1 MRLEGKRAIVTGGSR
16 GIGRAIALRLADEG
30 ADVAVCASSS
40 AASAEA
46 VAEEIRAKGRQSL
59 GCQADVSNAAQVAAL
74 ISETLEAFSSIDIL
88 VNNAGINR
96 DGLLMRMKEEDW
108 DSVLD
113 VNLKGAFLCTK
124 AVARSMMK
132 ARSGRIVN
140 LSSVVGLMGNA
151 GQVNYS
157 ASKAGLLG
165 LTKSSAKELASRGI
179 TVNAVCPGFIPTE
192 MTEGMPEQAKAA
204 LIDLIPLGRLG
215 TTENIAA
222 AVAFLASDDASYI
235 TGQSIV
241 VDGGMVM

>member
-40 AASAEA
+40 AGSAEA
-46 VAEEIRAKGRQSL
+46 VAEEIRAKGRQAL

-74 ISETLEAFSSIDIL
+74 ISETLEAFCSIDIL

-96 DGLLMRMKEEDW
+96 DGLLIRMKEEDW

-124 AVARSMMK
+124 AVARLMMK

-157 ASKAGLLG
+157 AAKAGLLG

-179 TVNAVCPGFIPTE
+179 TVNAVCPGFIPTD
-192 MTEGMPEQAKAA
+192 MTEGIPEQAKAT

-235 TGQSIV
+235 TGQSLV

>member
-46 VAEEIRAKGRQSL
+46 VAEEIRAKGRKAL
-59 GCQADVSNAAQVAAL
+59 GCQADVSNAAQVEAL

-96 DGLLMRMKEEDW
+96 DGLIMRMKEEDW

-124 AVARSMMK
+124 AVSRSMMK

-165 LTKSSAKELASRGI
+165 LTKSSAKELGSRGI
-179 TVNAVCPGFIPTE
+179 TVNAVCPGFIPTD
-192 MTEGMPEQAKAA
+192 MTDGMPEQGKAA

>member
-40 AASAEA
+40 ATSAEA
-46 VAEEIRAKGRQSL
+46 VAEEIRAKGRKAL
-59 GCQADVSNAAQVAAL
+59 GCQADVSNAAQVEAL

-96 DGLLMRMKEEDW
+96 DGLIMRMKEEDW

-124 AVARSMMK
+124 AVSRSMMK

-165 LTKSSAKELASRGI
+165 LTKSSAKELGSRGI
-179 TVNAVCPGFIPTE
+179 TVNAVCPGFIPTD
-192 MTEGMPEQAKAA
+192 MTDRMPEQAKAA
-204 LIDLIPLGRLG
+204 LTDLIPLGRLG

>member
-40 AASAEA
+40 AGSAEA
-46 VAEEIRAKGRQSL
+46 VAEEIRAKGRQAL

-74 ISETLEAFSSIDIL
+74 ISETLEAFCSIDIL

-96 DGLLMRMKEEDW
+96 DGLLIRMKEEDW

-124 AVARSMMK
+124 AVARLMMK

-140 LSSVVGLMGNA
+140 LSSVVGLVGNA

-157 ASKAGLLG
+157 AAKAGLLG

-179 TVNAVCPGFIPTE
+179 TVNAVCPGFIPTD
-192 MTEGMPEQAKAA
+192 MTEGIPEQAKAT

-235 TGQSIV
+235 TGQSLV